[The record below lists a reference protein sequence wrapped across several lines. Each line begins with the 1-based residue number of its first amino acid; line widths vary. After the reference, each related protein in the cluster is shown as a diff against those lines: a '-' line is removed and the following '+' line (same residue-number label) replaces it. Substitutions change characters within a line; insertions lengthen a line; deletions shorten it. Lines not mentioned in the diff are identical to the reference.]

1 MHEDRGCTFVQPL
14 RFYKYTEIQI
24 MFSFFGKKQ
33 DELPQIIDRV
43 FISTEAKT
51 NSILDTARNN
61 SDLIIITWFDD
72 SFRQLDETFNQHNLK
87 NEIYLSR
94 QIAAHDIQNKN
105 VLFFEHYPLASKEDE
120 VVERLQLKEA
130 VFYSALDEPLF
141 KHFGGDK
148 IISLMTKMGFSEN
161 EAIEHS
167 MVSSAIKNAQ
177 EKISKEITVVHSALS
192 QADWFSKNLAK

>member
-1 MHEDRGCTFVQPL
+1 MSCPILLTGF
-14 RFYKYTEIQI
+14 
-24 MFSFFGKKQ
+24 
-33 DELPQIIDRV
+33 

-51 NSILDTARNN
+51 NSILEAARNN

-72 SFRQLDETFNQHNLK
+72 SFQQLEETFNQHHLK

-105 VLFFEHYPLASKEDE
+105 VLFSEHYPLVSKEDE
-120 VVERLQLKEA
+120 VIERLQLKEV

-148 IISLMTKMGFSEN
+148 IISLMAKMGFSEN

-177 EKISKEITVVHSALS
+177 EKISKEITVVYSALS